1 VTTTSYSIRREGAVR
16 NFAIAR
22 FAAALGSSL
31 VPTAMAFGI
40 LDELDASASSLGLV
54 VAAGSACLAVGLLPG
69 GVLADRVSRRRV
81 MVGAELLAAVTSVA
95 SGALFATGHA
105 TIVLLAIMAAMNG
118 LATALFSPAVTGF
131 VPEIARAEVLQQV
144 NADLRMA
151 MNLARIVGT
160 ALAGALVATWST
172 SGAMAVA
179 AVAAMVAAVLI
190 ALVPTPNRVGA
201 AATTNVLRD
210 FARGWHE
217 FRSRR
222 WIVVVVTLGAV
233 SNLGTGAMLGVLG
246 PLRSNEVFSGAASW
260 AVITSALAA
269 GTLAGAVVARRVRT
283 RRPLALAVVLL
294 AMFSLPIAA
303 MSVPLH
309 LALVVALA
317 AVAGVALDVFTVL
330 WDTTLQRE
338 IPSDVLSRVSAF
350 DWLGT
355 FALAPLAMAGAGPVA
370 DAIGPGP
377 TLGGA
382 ALLAAVPLAALL
394 EPDVRRVRPS

>member
-1 VTTTSYSIRREGAVR
+1 MTTAPYSIRREGAVR
-16 NFAIAR
+16 DFAIAR

-40 LDELDASASSLGLV
+40 LDELGASASSLGLV
-54 VAAGSACLAVGLLPG
+54 AAAGSACLAVGLLPG

-81 MVGAELLAAVTSVA
+81 MMGAELLASITSVA
-95 SGALFATGHA
+95 GGALFATGHA
-105 TIVLLAIMAAMNG
+105 TIALLAILSALNG
-118 LATALFSPAVTGF
+118 LATAIFSPAVTGF

-151 MNLARIVGT
+151 MNLARILGT
-160 ALAGALVATWST
+160 ALAGALVATWSAG
-172 SGAMAVA
+172 GALTVA
-179 AVAAMVAAVLI
+179 AVAAMVAALLI
-190 ALVPTPNRVGA
+190 ARIPTQNRGA
-201 AATTNVLRD
+201 DAVSTNVLRD
-210 FARGWHE
+210 FARGWQE

-222 WIVVVVTLGAV
+222 WIVVVVTLAAV
-233 SNLGTGAMLGVLG
+233 SNLGIGAMLGVLG
-246 PLRSNEVFSGAASW
+246 PLQSNEVFSGAASW

-269 GTLAGAVVARRVRT
+269 GTLGGAAVARRVRT

-303 MSVPLH
+303 MSVPLQ
-309 LALVVALA
+309 LALVAALA
-317 AVAGVALDVFTVL
+317 AVAGVALDLFTVL

-338 IPSDVLSRVSAF
+338 VPSDVLSRVSAF

-355 FALAPLAMAGAGPVA
+355 FALAPFAIAGAGPLA

-377 TLGGA
+377 TLAGA
-382 ALLAAVPLAALL
+382 ALLAALPLAALL
-394 EPDVRRVRPS
+394 EPDVRRVRGS